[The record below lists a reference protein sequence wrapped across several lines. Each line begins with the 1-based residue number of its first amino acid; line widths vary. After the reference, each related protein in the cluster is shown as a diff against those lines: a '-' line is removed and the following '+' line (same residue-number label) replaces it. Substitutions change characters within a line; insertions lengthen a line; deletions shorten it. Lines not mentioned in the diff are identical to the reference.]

1 MPGARLAL
9 QQSLRMIRL
18 KVMML
23 ISIVCTINRLKRK
36 KNIVTDALYRSICFC
51 PLEKGFSHPDR
62 KWLLWFIHKLSS
74 WYVLTSR
81 SIQLSPLN
89 AEQRQHDISVV
100 KASACKSPVLLLVY
114 RKTIA
119 SHTQEQMEQNQL
131 QKYLHTFI
139 KHPPFCNFTNI
150 SPVPKPDTLSTT
162 GTLLAWSNPNPHDIS
177 HIVSIK
183 YWKAKFKLKL

>member
-1 MPGARLAL
+1 MPGARLAS
-9 QQSLRMIRL
+9 QQSLWIIRL
-18 KVMML
+18 EVMML
-23 ISIVCTINRLKRK
+23 ISIACTINSLKRK

-74 WYVLTSR
+74 WYASTSR
-81 SIQLSPLN
+81 SVQLSPLS

-100 KASACKSPVLLLVY
+100 KASACKSPVPLLVY

-131 QKYLHTFI
+131 QKYLHIFI
-139 KHPPFCNFTNI
+139 KHPPFCNFTNS
-150 SPVPKPDTLSTT
+150 SPKSQVAKTRHNEHHRYTTSMEQSKPTWLF
-162 GTLLAWSNPNPHDIS
+162 PHCFYK
-177 HIVSIK
+177 V
-183 YWKAKFKLKL
+183 LKSKI